1 MDVDLRLLRHAR
13 ALAEE
18 GNFARAARSL
28 HLSQPALTRSIQ
40 VLEQRVGFALFERGP
55 GRVEPTDLGRLFLE
69 HARPVLAGA
78 DVLEREVAQMR
89 GAASG
94 ALMLGAG
101 TYISRAVVEPA
112 LVRFVANNPD
122 VALEVV
128 NDSGSELLGRL
139 RTGRVHLCVGSAPV
153 GEELAGM
160 HATPLHARRGWLFVR
175 AGHPWAQRAA
185 VPMDEA
191 ARRPLIGP
199 TRMPPVMV
207 DMLLKAGPGRRTVP
221 DFACE
226 SVDMMV
232 RVALG
237 TDHLLLVGLAMIE
250 DAVASGLLV
259 PLRLD
264 HPTPPQP
271 FAIVRRVGRS
281 LPGPV
286 ERLIDAILIADL
298 ENAAR
303 ERAAIER
310 IVAAGG
316 PRLPAPEAPPSP
328 DATPSEPSAAS
339 AAQPSEQPIRERSAQ
354 PSAQRPAGSAA
365 TRPDA
370 PR

>member
-40 VLEQRVGFALFERGP
+40 VLEQRVGFALFERGS

-78 DVLEREVAQMR
+78 DALALEVAQMR

-112 LVRFVANNPD
+112 LVRFVASNPE

-139 RTGRVHLCVGSAPV
+139 RTGRVHLCVGSTPV

-160 HATPLHARRGWLFVR
+160 LSTPLHARRGWLFVR
-175 AGHPWAQRAA
+175 AGHPWAQRTA

-191 ARRPLIGP
+191 VRRPMIGP
-199 TRMPPVMV
+199 TRLPPVMV
-207 DMLLKAGPGRRTVP
+207 DMLLKAGPGRRTLP

-232 RVALG
+232 QVALG
-237 TDHLLLVGLAMIE
+237 TDHLLLIGLAMIE
-250 DAVASGLLV
+250 DMVAGGRLV

-286 ERLIDAILIADL
+286 KRLIDAILVADR

-303 ERAAIER
+303 ECAAIER

-328 DATPSEPSAAS
+328 DSKPSGP
-339 AAQPSEQPIRERSAQ
+339 
-354 PSAQRPAGSAA
+354 
-365 TRPDA
+365 PDA
-370 PR
+370 SIAERTAEWTAERHSERTSGRTAGTTVPRPGTAR